1 MRKQWLTIA
10 GMAAVLLASGCGS
23 SVAPTQAPASKAPAV
38 VTDSTAGIAAVGPP
52 TWAAE
57 NVRGPFPVSRV
68 VDGDTIWVQTDS
80 GRLKVRLIGIDTAE
94 TVAPGQPVGCF
105 GPEATAEA
113 ERLLAGTSV
122 SLELDP
128 SQGAV
133 DRYDRTLAYVW
144 MANGGLFNLAM
155 VRDGFAIEY
164 TYDQPYRYQ
173 AQFKSAQAQAQ
184 QSLAGMWS
192 QSTCGGDAAFQ

>member
-1 MRKQWLTIA
+1 MRRHWWTIA
-10 GMAAVLLASGCGS
+10 ALASVLLASGCRS
-23 SVAPTQAPASKAPAV
+23 SVPPSQAPATPVPPVVATSSAGSAV
-38 VTDSTAGIAAVGPP
+38 VGPP

-94 TVAPGQPVGCF
+94 TVAPGRPVGCF

-128 SQGAV
+128 SQGEL

-144 MANGGLFNLAM
+144 MANGELFNLTM
-155 VRDGFAIEY
+155 IRDGFAIEY
-164 TYDQPYRYQ
+164 TYDQPYRYR
-173 AQFKSAQAQAQ
+173 AQFKAAEKQAQ
-184 QSLAGMWS
+184 QSGSGMWS
-192 QSTCGGDAAFQ
+192 QSTCGGDAAFD